1 MRSLVQIQVG
11 PRDRLCTS
19 AIKALFP
26 TGSELADSFP
36 VAELDATKEALEAA
50 IEDPAL
56 TGLCWEY
63 MRGDVGQPVEA
74 VAANEFISG
83 LLSTRSS
90 PSSESAR
97 CASRGGCPGWCPWVW
112 PIRVIR
118 GIGGDCRSG

>member
-26 TGSELADSFP
+26 TGSQLGDSFP

-63 MRGDVGQPVEA
+63 MRGDIGQPVEA

-90 PSSESAR
+90 PSSESASDT
-97 CASRGGCPGWCPWVW
+97 AETQGSSSSSPDSILAAHVGSV
-112 PIRVIR
+112 
-118 GIGGDCRSG
+118 S

>member
-90 PSSESAR
+90 PSSESASDT
-97 CASRGGCPGWCPWVW
+97 AETQGSSSSSPDSILAAHVGSV
-112 PIRVIR
+112 
-118 GIGGDCRSG
+118 S